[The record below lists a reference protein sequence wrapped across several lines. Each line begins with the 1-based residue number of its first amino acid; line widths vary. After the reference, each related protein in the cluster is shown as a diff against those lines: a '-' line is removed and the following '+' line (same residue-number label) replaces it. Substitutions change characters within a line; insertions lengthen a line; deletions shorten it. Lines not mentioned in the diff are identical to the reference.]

1 MYILQ
6 NICSLREW
14 YSKGRAGRGVCG
26 GMLLS
31 PENPPP
37 SSPSRPYKSSVVS
50 QLECS
55 VCCSTFDNIFRTPK
69 LLDCTHTFC
78 LECLSR
84 LRTISPAPQ
93 VLNGESKHL
102 TCPICRRP
110 TTLPPE
116 GPPALTTNLAV
127 LCQLPRHQQQ
137 EEPVWLEGKRL
148 FCKSSKGGSGPESA
162 VCVYI
167 GESKAVGGPLQT
179 NQQYEQ
185 MDRRSKYKKSVF
197 CVLFVLFKNCL
208 MCVRCFKTLRGE
220 TVTLLHHG
228 RCSADNAPT
237 AERPASLSFI
247 VLFSC
252 STV

>member
-1 MYILQ
+1 MTD
-6 NICSLREW
+6 REGGNGLEGQSELGETRRKLNEDTDGIW
-14 YSKGRAGRGVCG
+14 DLLTRGG
-26 GMLLS
+26 GDDLS
-31 PENPPP
+31 D
-37 SSPSRPYKSSVVS
+37 KSSVVS

-137 EEPVWLEGKRL
+137 EEPVWLEGKKL

-162 VCVYI
+162 LCVYI

-197 CVLFVLFKNCL
+197 CVLCVLLAF
-208 MCVRCFKTLRGE
+208 
-220 TVTLLHHG
+220 TVSWSIILTICIKSG
-228 RCSADNAPT
+228 RTNPDPIAVAPLNYT
-237 AERPASLSFI
+237 QDLPPNLNGF
-247 VLFSC
+247 
-252 STV
+252 TG

>member
-1 MYILQ
+1 M
-6 NICSLREW
+6 ET
-14 YSKGRAGRGVCG
+14 G
-26 GMLLS
+26 
-31 PENPPP
+31 ENKQP
-37 SSPSRPYKSSVVS
+37 KIMKT
-50 QLECS
+50 LECS

-137 EEPVWLEGKRL
+137 EEPVWLEGKKL

-162 VCVYI
+162 LC
-167 GESKAVGGPLQT
+167 
-179 NQQYEQ
+179 QYEQ

-197 CVLFVLFKNCL
+197 CVLCVLLAFTKYAVLNRRFNL
-208 MCVRCFKTLRGE
+208 QLR
-220 TVTLLHHG
+220 
-228 RCSADNAPT
+228 
-237 AERPASLSFI
+237 FQY
-247 VLFSC
+247 
-252 STV
+252 

>member
-1 MYILQ
+1 MRLFVRKADCGAFTAQIGFEILSNVFGKTDKEETVGEQ
-6 NICSLREW
+6 QGS
-14 YSKGRAGRGVCG
+14 
-26 GMLLS
+26 
-31 PENPPP
+31 
-37 SSPSRPYKSSVVS
+37 
-50 QLECS
+50 LECS

-185 MDRRSKYKKSVF
+185 MDRSASDLLIYQNSRSKRAAGERSARARFIWLQTQTFYIYICHKIHYCLRQYSQTKNGSRRKMQNNPKPSVQSKSH
-197 CVLFVLFKNCL
+197 K
-208 MCVRCFKTLRGE
+208 
-220 TVTLLHHG
+220 
-228 RCSADNAPT
+228 
-237 AERPASLSFI
+237 
-247 VLFSC
+247 
-252 STV
+252 